1 MKTQLYTVNSGIQ
14 QQACVSISLETTDAI
29 TEGQECIYVY
39 ENTHIHIS
47 EQLVR

>member
-1 MKTQLYTVNSGIQ
+1 MKTQLCTVNSGIQ
-14 QQACVSISLETTDAI
+14 QQACVSTSLGTTDAI
-29 TEGQECIYVY
+29 TKGLECIYLY